1 VSIAPPG
8 WYDDGRHSG
17 SLRYWDGAAWTE
29 HTAVGSPPPPERAGR
44 GWIWGLL
51 AGCLGFLAVVGVG
64 TWLLVTFALDAA
76 AGPRGAID
84 AFDRA
89 WAGGDCELLRSVTTE
104 AYRTADV
111 WDGDI
116 CAAIEADPPAYRID
130 VEEIRVSGDRALA
143 VTRERWTTPDGA
155 YDERYEYRFE
165 RVDGRWLIAAYAPID
180 GNVAPIG

>member
-1 VSIAPPG
+1 MSIAPPG

-89 WAGGDCELLRSVTTE
+89 WAGGDCELH
-104 AYRTADV
+104 V
-111 WDGDI
+111 WPGGFHGFDGFAPQAQLSI
-116 CAAIEADPPAYRID
+116 AM
-130 VEEIRVSGDRALA
+130 VE
-143 VTRERWTTPDGA
+143 TRN
-155 YDERYEYRFE
+155 
-165 RVDGRWLIAAYAPID
+165 RWLTRMLDA
-180 GNVAPIG
+180 